1 MGINI
6 NNAFVRKRIRSDST
20 AVDLHKSCGRCVK
33 SIRMR
38 DGHNALLCTA
48 ILGVVDTNFDCVCEH
63 YEERGDSAEFFLSGQ
78 SG

>member
-1 MGINI
+1 
-6 NNAFVRKRIRSDST
+6 
-20 AVDLHKSCGRCVK
+20 
-33 SIRMR
+33 MR